1 MKLALRGST
10 VIALVATVA
19 CSQDPVDLGNNT
31 PARTG
36 ETLSDYAASWDG
48 YLEAFEFASGSDRLR
63 IVLDEHGDG
72 YVEFG
77 DMPVYPAPTNPD
89 VGYPEG
95 YEYDIFNV
103 PSGPIEGFRYTVRG
117 ATVEMRRIQ
126 LGTES
131 GELFKAWCELQTP
144 VLDELNSTP
153 DEQVYYCLPNTGGGQ
168 GPDECYMGDPAD
180 PLAYIIVDCGKLA
193 LCTFSASCTCTAD
206 GCTTMLAET
215 LESSDVRV
223 DAALEAGGEE
233 LAGTLLFGGSRV
245 NVRMIRQ

>member
-1 MKLALRGST
+1 MKLVLRVGT
-10 VIALVATVA
+10 VLVALAGVA
-19 CSQDPVDLGNNT
+19 CSQDPVDLGDNT

-48 YLEAFEFASGSDRLR
+48 YLEAFEFPSGSDRLR

-77 DMPVYPAPTNPD
+77 DVPLIPAATNPD
-89 VGYPEG
+89 VGYPED
-95 YEYDIFNV
+95 YDYDVMNP

-131 GELFKAWCELQTP
+131 REIYKAWCELQTP
-144 VLDELNSTP
+144 ELDEVNSTP
-153 DEQVYYCLPNTGGGQ
+153 EEQIYGCLPNTGGG
-168 GPDECYMGDPAD
+168 GGNGECFIYDPAD
-180 PLAYIIVDCGKLA
+180 PSAQVVVDCGKVA
-193 LCTFSASCTCTAD
+193 LCMFSAACTCTAD
-206 GCTTMLAET
+206 GCTTPLAET

-223 DAALEAGGEE
+223 DAALEAAGEE
-233 LAGTLLFGGSRV
+233 LAGTLLVGSSRV